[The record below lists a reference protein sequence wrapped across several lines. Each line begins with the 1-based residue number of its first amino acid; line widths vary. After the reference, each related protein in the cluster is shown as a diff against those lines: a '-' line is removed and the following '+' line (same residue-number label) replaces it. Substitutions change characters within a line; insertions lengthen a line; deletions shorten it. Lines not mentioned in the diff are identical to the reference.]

1 MIKRDKTDEKYVFVD
16 YSDLLMGAVHASD
29 DNAELANSFL
39 KIFSENN
46 TSKNHGSFSEMKNY
60 VRLQAN
66 SKEVKYL
73 IEEVKVIDY
82 RNLITAD
89 ILKDALV
96 RSYYEFNHEMKA
108 KLSSYFRK
116 YVDNEING
124 ISNEVLESEIIN
136 DKVLMDYIKKYDDF
150 NHYLE
155 VKIDNKI
162 DINEKIKKRK

>member
-1 MIKRDKTDEKYVFVD
+1 MIRRDKQDDNYVFVD
-16 YSDLLMGAVHASD
+16 YFDLMMGAVNASEV
-29 DNAELANSFL
+29 NESLANSFL
-39 KIFSENN
+39 KLFADNN
-46 TSKNHGSFSEMKNY
+46 TSKKNSLFSEMKDF
-60 VRLQAN
+60 VRLPKD
-66 SKEVKYL
+66 SEEVKYL
-73 IEEVKVIDY
+73 IEKVKITDY
-82 RNLITAD
+82 RTLITAD
-89 ILKDALV
+89 IDALV
-96 RSYYEFNHEMKA
+96 RSYYEFNHEMKT